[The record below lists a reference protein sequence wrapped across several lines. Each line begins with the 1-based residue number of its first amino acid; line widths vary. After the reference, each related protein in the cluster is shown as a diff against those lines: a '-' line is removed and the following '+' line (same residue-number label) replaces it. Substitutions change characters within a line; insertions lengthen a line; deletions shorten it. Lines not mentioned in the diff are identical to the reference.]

1 VGRKLLR
8 EPCQQL
14 EGHWRAAGG
23 GDGIMTET
31 FFGGPGKRAHMPKY
45 QIKERK
51 RRRETEILAIQ
62 GTAANTLFSYERIYT
77 LRIHF

>member
-1 VGRKLLR
+1 
-8 EPCQQL
+8 
-14 EGHWRAAGG
+14 
-23 GDGIMTET
+23 MTET